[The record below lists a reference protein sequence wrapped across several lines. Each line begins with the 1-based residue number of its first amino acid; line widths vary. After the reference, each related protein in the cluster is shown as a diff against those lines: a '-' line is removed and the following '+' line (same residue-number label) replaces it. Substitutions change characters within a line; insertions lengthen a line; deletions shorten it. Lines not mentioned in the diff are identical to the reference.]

1 MIFLK
6 KIKKS
11 RYYGKFINAI
21 GNGLECCACS
31 ASCTNIYSTSI
42 CRFLNIILALNCRN
56 QYPLSYAVWLRQCY
70 NYGLLLIKM
79 PFYYIEA
86 GDLYAHYRSL
96 LFLRFVL
103 AVCEIFFTL
112 RLGYFVIRNIAIKA
126 YQSSFK

>member
-1 MIFLK
+1 ML
-6 KIKKS
+6 
-11 RYYGKFINAI
+11 Y
-21 GNGLECCACS
+21 
-31 ASCTNIYSTSI
+31 
-42 CRFLNIILALNCRN
+42 
-56 QYPLSYAVWLRQCY
+56 WLRQCY

-103 AVCEIFFTL
+103 AVYEIFFTL
-112 RLGYFVIRNIAIKA
+112 TLGYFVIRNIAIKA